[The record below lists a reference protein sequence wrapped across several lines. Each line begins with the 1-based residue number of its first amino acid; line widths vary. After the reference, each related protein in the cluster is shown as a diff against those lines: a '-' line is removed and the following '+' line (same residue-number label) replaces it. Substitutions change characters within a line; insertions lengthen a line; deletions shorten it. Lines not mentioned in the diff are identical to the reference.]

1 MTFVTILPT
10 ANTCPV
16 QRERAAQTNV
26 SCYTESPAG
35 HRGPSGKAM
44 IRRGRDHS
52 FFYWGQVHERQL
64 QTSDI
69 RRLYLPFRWHQ
80 RDPAKVR
87 NFVSRL
93 LHSAAVFW
101 TELRCL
107 PARETNGRCVV
118 GQFWGGG
125 QRETRRMIHLD
136 RRAISRINR
145 MSLYPYLFYL
155 YMTGQ
160 KKYFF
165 LWHVRWSRLV
175 ATYQLRSICGISV
188 GSDLSLWRIWT

>member
-1 MTFVTILPT
+1 MIQDIYLFLIHQKEIDMYLIFSVCRAPKRLASSVLLSIGPMHWLISWREKANVVSCCCCSPPRHIPRHRPTQKERALSLNWRTEVTFVTILPT

-16 QRERAAQTNV
+16 QREREAQTNV

-80 RDPAKVR
+80 RDPVKVR

-93 LHSAAVFW
+93 LHSAAVF
-101 TELRCL
+101 
-107 PARETNGRCVV
+107 
-118 GQFWGGG
+118 
-125 QRETRRMIHLD
+125 
-136 RRAISRINR
+136 
-145 MSLYPYLFYL
+145 
-155 YMTGQ
+155 
-160 KKYFF
+160 
-165 LWHVRWSRLV
+165 
-175 ATYQLRSICGISV
+175 
-188 GSDLSLWRIWT
+188 